1 MLTLSRK
8 ARIGFEILFFAIG
21 LVLFWLVI
29 RATGFSNILF
39 QLRQAQLSAWPVFL
53 IYPIVSLWDTAA
65 WKLVFNP
72 SWDEAIKIHELFV
85 IRLAGEAVN
94 NITPFL
100 DIGGEP
106 LKVYLVSKRFG
117 VPASQAISAGLIAKT
132 TLIASE
138 TVFILF
144 GFGFFLFFIPLPY
157 EWRIIFGITF
167 FFLAVILALLFL
179 IQIKSDM
186 TRSFYSTEKKRLW
199 DAFSLNLASWVLGS
213 VETYFFFRILGA
225 SLSFDQAILIEATVQ
240 FVRVASFFIPGN
252 LGAQESGLA
261 FFSQVLGLGAP
272 AGIAVSLLK
281 RLRQVIWTAVGFG
294 IWGFYQSWFY
304 SRRSVI
310 S

>member
-186 TRSFYSTEKKRLW
+186 TRSFYSTEKSASGTLFRSIWPAGFWAALKLISFSGSWELRYPSTRLFSSKPRCNLSAW
-199 DAFSLNLASWVLGS
+199 RAFSSPEISERRNRGWL
-213 VETYFFFRILGA
+213 F
-225 SLSFDQAILIEATVQ
+225 
-240 FVRVASFFIPGN
+240 
-252 LGAQESGLA
+252 
-261 FFSQVLGLGAP
+261 
-272 AGIAVSLLK
+272 
-281 RLRQVIWTAVGFG
+281 
-294 IWGFYQSWFY
+294 
-304 SRRSVI
+304 SRRCWAWEPRPGSP
-310 S
+310 SAF